1 MKNSGFLRSSKGG
14 QNISNSRVRQSSQD
28 SNISQIKAEYSE
40 ELANLSSKYSDLP
53 SCKAVD
59 ALLSDLS
66 IEKCANEKLREV
78 IEELKGKLQSSDP
91 QRNSRLKF
99 DEDIQKYVLETES
112 SRIALTENAKIL
124 QDRQT
129 IRLERTKEKLNESEK
144 ELSSAQKAREEAQ
157 AAQREAEENLSRVTE
172 ECENELAS
180 ERASR
185 DEASMTLSAQREETK
200 HLSDIAKGFRKRQ
213 DDLLR
218 LIREK
223 EEAAKAEKSSRME
236 LEKQVSELTNKIASA
251 QKKGSDLKEKINEYS
266 RPLAESTQREER
278 LTIEMKTLQGKLRE
292 SIELNKTLIRER
304 DDELMRISDENHQLE
319 KNLSEVKELIETFEK
334 ENHDLETSQLNKPHQ
349 NILENEH
356 AKSFIALCD
365 QLIIEKTAEIE
376 EAMRNE
382 DLRRLSM
389 GSDRTRIV
397 KDSLPGT
404 NRSIFS
410 TARD

>member
-1 MKNSGFLRSSKGG
+1 MKNSGFLRSSRGG
-14 QNISNSRVRQSSQD
+14 QSISNSRVRQSSQD

-91 QRNSRLKF
+91 QRNSHLKF
-99 DEDIQKYVLETES
+99 DEDIQKYVLETET

-129 IRLERTKEKLNESEK
+129 IRLEKTKEKLNESER
-144 ELSSAQKAREEAQ
+144 ELSSAQRAREEAQ

-200 HLSDIAKGFRKRQ
+200 HLSDIAKGFRQRQ

-223 EEAAKAEKSSRME
+223 EEAAKAERNLRKE
-236 LEKQVSELTNKIASA
+236 LEKQVSELTNKIVSA
-251 QKKGSDLKEKINEYS
+251 QKKGSDLKGKINEYS

-278 LTIEMKTLQGKLRE
+278 LTVEMKTLQGKLRE
-292 SIELNKTLIRER
+292 SIELNKTLIKER
-304 DDELMRISDENHQLE
+304 NDELLRVLDENQQLE

-334 ENHDLETSQLNKPHQ
+334 ENHDLENSQLNKPDQ

-365 QLIIEKTAEIE
+365 QLIAEKTAEIE
-376 EAMRNE
+376 EAMKNE
-382 DLRRLSM
+382 DQRRLSM
-389 GSDRTRIV
+389 SSDRTRIV
-397 KDSLPGT
+397 KDSLAGT

-410 TARD
+410 SARD